1 MKEKLMKKPTKP
13 SKTFIPVIPRYKVE
27 NYDSINLQHILD
39 YFTEE
44 LNKYSY
50 QVSINEIELYV
61 DFEADHDYADGIEIS
76 SNTSFR
82 FCHALC
88 VENENYEKEMVE
100 YKKDLKKHNSDI
112 KMLKVHR
119 ELMEEKEKQIEIEMA
134 KKVLAKYN
142 ITVIE
147 KKTYNNISHE

>member
-13 SKTFIPVIPRYKVE
+13 SKTFIPVIPQYKVE

-39 YFTEE
+39 YFTKE

-50 QVSINEIELYV
+50 QVSIDEIELYV
-61 DFEADHDYADGIEIS
+61 DFEASHDYADGIEIS
-76 SNTSFR
+76 SNAAFR
-82 FCHALC
+82 FYPRHGALY
-88 VENENYEKEMVE
+88 VDNKNYDKEMVE

-112 KMLKVHR
+112 KMLKAHR

-142 ITVIE
+142 IKIE
-147 KKTYNNISHE
+147 V